1 MEATTAGRFR
11 VHARDGDAFT
21 LVDLDPVEDPAD
33 AYEPVRVAADGYD
46 GGLGDAVDALEPGD
60 VVDAELAWT
69 DGTARF
75 SSVSVRRRSRFR
87 YADGVEN
94 LFEAAR
100 DAWRDARAA
109 GEAMGSRVTYDTD
122 GEPNGALY
130 VFADAGARDLF
141 AEFRNGT
148 TPLEPLVERVN
159 DAGGADEGGTGTDD
173 ERTVGR
179 EERAMGVGEQ
189 TDADAEPPEREVF
202 VLRPADGAFVVV
214 YVAFARDGL
223 LARTVRDTYF

>member
-11 VHARDGDAFT
+11 VLSREDGTFV
-21 LVDLDPVEDPAD
+21 LVDLAPAD
-33 AYEPVRVAADGYD
+33 DPEGAFEPVRVAAEGYD
-46 GGLGDAVDALEPGD
+46 GALSEAVGALEPGY
-60 VVDAELAWT
+60 VVDAELAWA

-75 SSVSVRRRSRFR
+75 ESVDVRRRSRYL

-100 DAWRDARAA
+100 DTWRDARAA
-109 GEAMGSRVTYDTD
+109 GDAMGSRVTRDTD

-148 TPLEPLVERVN
+148 TPIEPLVERVN
-159 DAGGADEGGTGTDD
+159 ETEVDGDD
-173 ERTVGR
+173 
-179 EERAMGVGEQ
+179 
-189 TDADAEPPEREVF
+189 DPPEREVF
-202 VLRPADGAFVVV
+202 VLRPASGEFVVV
-214 YVAFARDGL
+214 YVAFAKGGL